1 MDRQDRTK
9 YRMAQSIKGL
19 MGRMPLD
26 KITVKDIVADCGLTR
41 QTFYR
46 NFRDKYDLVNWYFE
60 KLVQQSFEEMGVSL
74 TLREG
79 LTRKFQFIREE
90 RVFFTCAFG
99 SNDYN
104 SLMKYDYDYIFKF
117 YENILQKKQGRTLE
131 EDVRLLLQMNC
142 HGANRMTVDWVLTG
156 MEREPEE
163 MAELLIE
170 ALPGKLNEL
179 LSFLVEEV

>member
-79 LTRKFQFIREE
+79 LTRKFQFIRE
-90 RVFFTCAFG
+90 
-99 SNDYN
+99 
-104 SLMKYDYDYIFKF
+104 
-117 YENILQKKQGRTLE
+117 
-131 EDVRLLLQMNC
+131 
-142 HGANRMTVDWVLTG
+142 
-156 MEREPEE
+156 
-163 MAELLIE
+163 
-170 ALPGKLNEL
+170 
-179 LSFLVEEV
+179 

>member
-41 QTFYR
+41 QTFY
-46 NFRDKYDLVNWYFE
+46 WYFE

-117 YENILQKKQGRTLE
+117 YVWHTTHLNLSKKQGRPLE
-131 EDVRLLLQMNC
+131 EDVRFLLQMYC
-142 HGANRMTVDWVLTG
+142 HGSIRMTVDWVLTG

-179 LSFLVEEV
+179 LSFLEEEV

>member
-117 YENILQKKQGRTLE
+117 
-131 EDVRLLLQMNC
+131 
-142 HGANRMTVDWVLTG
+142 
-156 MEREPEE
+156 
-163 MAELLIE
+163 
-170 ALPGKLNEL
+170 
-179 LSFLVEEV
+179 F